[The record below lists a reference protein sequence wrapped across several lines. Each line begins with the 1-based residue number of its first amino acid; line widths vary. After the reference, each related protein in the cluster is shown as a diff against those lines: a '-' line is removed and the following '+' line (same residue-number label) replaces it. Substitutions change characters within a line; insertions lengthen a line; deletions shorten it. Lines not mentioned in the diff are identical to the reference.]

1 MMAIP
6 RKMHPIFQKRT
17 QLVLIRFEIYKKI
30 CMLALEENESIE
42 SPPPVLSLP
51 WGPIHPQALAAQTQ
65 ELQLRELLF
74 TLDVDMIC

>member
-1 MMAIP
+1 
-6 RKMHPIFQKRT
+6 
-17 QLVLIRFEIYKKI
+17 
-30 CMLALEENESIE
+30 MLELEEYE
-42 SPPPVLSLP
+42 SPTPVSSLP

>member
-17 QLVLIRFEIYKKI
+17 QLVLIRFEIYMKI
-30 CMLALEENESIE
+30 CMLALKEKE
-42 SPPPVLSLP
+42 SPTPVLSLP

-65 ELQLRELLF
+65 ELQLKELLF
-74 TLDVDMIC
+74 TLHVDMIC